1 MQSIIL
7 LFLLIFLSESAF
19 AAMIPVNSFDKDSIF
34 TSPALLAVAE
44 NRNIPFGIELKGYA
58 DRDMI
63 NFISTLDKRAA
74 GGKIVILDTRRSENT
89 EVYTYKKFIEI
100 YDKSGADGFIKY

>member
-1 MQSIIL
+1 METTRKFDANDFRFMKSITFEQL
-7 LFLLIFLSESAF
+7 A
-19 AAMIPVNSFDKDSIF
+19 D
-34 TSPALLAVAE
+34 TSY
-44 NRNIPFGIELKGYA
+44 IT
-58 DRDMI
+58 DMI

-74 GGKIVILDTRRSENT
+74 GGKIVILDTQRSENS

>member
-1 MQSIIL
+1 MESTRKFDANDFRFMKSIT
-7 LFLLIFLSESAF
+7 
-19 AAMIPVNSFDKDSIF
+19 FDE
-34 TSPALLAVAE
+34 LADK
-44 NRNIPFGIELKGYA
+44 NYIT
-58 DRDMI
+58 DMI

-74 GGKIVILDTRRSENT
+74 GGKIVILDSRRSENT